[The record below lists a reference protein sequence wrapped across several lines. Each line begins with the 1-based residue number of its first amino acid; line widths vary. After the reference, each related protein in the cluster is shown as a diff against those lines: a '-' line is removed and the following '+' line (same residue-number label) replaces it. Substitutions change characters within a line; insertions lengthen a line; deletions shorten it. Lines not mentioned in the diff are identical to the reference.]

1 MKRNIARRTLVIV
14 SVATLCMGL
23 VLTVWHGS
31 TPKVSAQNGCTL
43 ATLIG
48 GYGAATAG
56 FINSSSNPNDITIGT
71 FVPFAEA
78 VHFNFDGRG
87 NVSGSSTADY
97 GGQSFPVTFTGSYS
111 VNPNC
116 TGSATFNLGDDNLVH
131 RNLVIV
137 AEGKEVEFVSTDLG
151 LVIAGSMKRR

>member
-1 MKRNIARRTLVIV
+1 MSLA
-14 SVATLCMGL
+14 
-23 VLTVWHGS
+23 LT
-31 TPKVSAQNGCTL
+31 PDRFTL
-43 ATLIG
+43 APTDPPRH
-48 GYGAATAG
+48 AAGDHRHLVARG
-56 FINSSSNPNDITIGT
+56 RAVVDHLSPVDGDYAD
-71 FVPFAEA
+71 PFAEA

-97 GGQSFPVTFTGSYS
+97 GGQSFPVTFTGTYS

-151 LVIAGSMKRR
+151 LVIAGSMKKQ